1 MVACKSHRSPW
12 ISLTSRWRRW
22 AGPAGLAG
30 LALLGAGLVLARQME
45 FGAGLNYDSADYIHV
60 ARQMQAGAAWHWR
73 SHRGEG
79 RFVHQPPLYPAVL
92 AAATGGVLDPLD
104 VAGPLNAALFGGM
117 VLFCGAFLRRRLAAR
132 PLWGWCGCAAIV
144 LSPPLVLWA
153 STAMPETLFVLFAM
167 GALILVAEK
176 DPPTGRLAL
185 AAALTALAC
194 LTRHAGGALVVV
206 VSAML
211 LLASDLHWA
220 KRLRRAAAYAI
231 LASAPSGLWLLLVR
245 PPIEHY
251 ETTAGLPVLASL
263 GDYMATWVFLELP
276 TATWFGTGWGALL
289 ASVALFSIGVAALRK
304 RLIWRPLVV
313 FTGYVVANLVFLLI
327 AAELGSFVAVQKRYL
342 VPSYV
347 PCLFVAWLVVGNCL
361 GAKAPATTGRP
372 MPRRPRRVALVV
384 LLTLMVAPWL
394 AYQAVMHESAIV
406 ERNLRGFDY
415 DRPRWRDSEALRY
428 LRQHLAH
435 DARNKFSRVYVHSGH
450 TPAVYFHTGIAP
462 FIFYCAANP
471 RDGDYL
477 LWPQVIPDPCAGQ
490 DHTYSSHAMP
500 GLDPVADF
508 ADGVLLRFNA
518 ASTGTLAD
526 GLGAFGAER
535 PAGE

>member
-12 ISLTSRWRRW
+12 MSLTSRWRRW

-79 RFVHQPPLYPAVL
+79 RFVQQPPLYPAVL

-104 VAGPLNAALFGGM
+104 VAGPLNAALFGGV
-117 VLFCGAFLRRRLAAR
+117 VLLCGASLRRRLAAR
-132 PLWGWCGCAAIV
+132 PLWGWCGCAAIA

-153 STAMPETLFVLFAM
+153 STAMTDTLFAVFTM

-185 AAALTALAC
+185 ATALTALAC
-194 LTRHAGGALVVV
+194 LTRHAGGTLVVV
-206 VSAML
+206 VSAVL

-220 KRLRRAAAYAI
+220 KRLQRAAAYAI

-251 ETTAGLPVLASL
+251 ETAAGLPVLASL

-276 TATWFGTGWGALL
+276 TTTWFGTGWGALL

-361 GAKAPATTGRP
+361 GAKRQPQWAGP

-394 AYQAVMHESAIV
+394 AYQAVMHKSAIV

-415 DRPRWRDSEALRY
+415 DRSRWRDSETLRY

-435 DARNKFSRVYVHSGH
+435 HARNSRVYVESGY

-462 FIFYCAANP
+462 FIYYCAANP

-477 LWPQVIPDPCAGQ
+477 LWLQATPDPCAGQ
-490 DHTYSSHAMP
+490 DGTYSSHAMP

>member
-1 MVACKSHRSPW
+1 M
-12 ISLTSRWRRW
+12 
-22 AGPAGLAG
+22 
-30 LALLGAGLVLARQME
+30 
-45 FGAGLNYDSADYIHV
+45 
-60 ARQMQAGAAWHWR
+60 
-73 SHRGEG
+73 
-79 RFVHQPPLYPAVL
+79 L

-104 VAGPLNAALFGGM
+104 VAGPLNAALFGGV
-117 VLFCGAFLRRRLAAR
+117 VLSCGAFLRRRLAAQ

-185 AAALTALAC
+185 ATALTALAC
-194 LTRHAGGALVVV
+194 LTRHAGGTLVVV

-211 LLASDLHWA
+211 LLASNLHWA
-220 KRLRRAAAYAI
+220 KRLRRAAAYAT

-251 ETTAGLPVLASL
+251 QTDAWLPVLASL

-276 TATWFGTGWGALL
+276 TTTWFGTGWGALL

-372 MPRRPRRVALVV
+372 MPKRPRLAV

-394 AYQAVMHESAIV
+394 AYQAVMHKSAIV

-435 DARNKFSRVYVHSGH
+435 DARNSRVYVESGH

-462 FIFYCAANP
+462 FIYYCAANP

-477 LWPQVIPDPCAGQ
+477 LWLQATPDPCAGQ
-490 DHTYSSHAMP
+490 DITYSSHAMP
-500 GLDPVADF
+500 GLDPVANF